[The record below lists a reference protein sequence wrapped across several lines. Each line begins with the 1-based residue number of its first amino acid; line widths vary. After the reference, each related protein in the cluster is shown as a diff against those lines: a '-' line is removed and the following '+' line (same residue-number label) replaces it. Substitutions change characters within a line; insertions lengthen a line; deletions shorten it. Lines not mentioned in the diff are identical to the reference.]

1 MSVNARV
8 SDTQFTVL
16 HFLMMSRREETELLP
31 IVRWLVGTGVDTS
44 CQNASGRTAAEMGRA
59 KDRTRIQHYLAQ
71 EARQKSRK
79 VKKKEEEK
87 TRAAAAA
94 VSAARVREMEEA
106 VAALLL
112 ELEAEEEAD
121 AAKKK
126 KEGKAGDGGRKKKKK

>member
-8 SDTQFTVL
+8 SDTQFTV
-16 HFLMMSRREETELLP
+16 MMSGQEETELLP

-44 CQNASGRTAAEMGRA
+44 CRNASGRTAAEMGRA
-59 KDRTRIQHYLAQ
+59 KDRTRIQHYLEAQ

-112 ELEAEEEAD
+112 ELEAEEEAA